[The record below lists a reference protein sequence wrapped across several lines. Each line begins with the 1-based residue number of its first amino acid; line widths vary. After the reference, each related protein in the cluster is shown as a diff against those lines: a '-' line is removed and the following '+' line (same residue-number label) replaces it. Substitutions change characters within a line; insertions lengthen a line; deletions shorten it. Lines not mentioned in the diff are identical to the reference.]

1 MPESD
6 LFILDTNLLVYY
18 FDSKDKTK
26 HSIAKKLIDSC
37 WEKQTSLAI
46 SSQNLSEFFFV
57 TTTKSLLSKQEARNV
72 VSDIIEFTNWI
83 KMDFSY
89 FTVLEAA
96 KICEENSMHYWD
108 SLLAATMKQ
117 NGIFSI
123 YTENTKDFKPKWLNA
138 VNPFIKNSVK
148 KIN

>member
-1 MPESD
+1 MRVCNTEKISAKKPFYFKSINAKINNMNKNPKIGIIMGSDSD
-6 LFILDTNLLVYY
+6 LEIM
-18 FDSKDKTK
+18 S
-26 HSIAKKLIDSC
+26 
-37 WEKQTSLAI
+37 
-46 SSQNLSEFFFV
+46 
-57 TTTKSLLSKQEARNV
+57 
-72 VSDIIEFTNWI
+72 
-83 KMDFSY
+83 
-89 FTVLEAA
+89 EAA